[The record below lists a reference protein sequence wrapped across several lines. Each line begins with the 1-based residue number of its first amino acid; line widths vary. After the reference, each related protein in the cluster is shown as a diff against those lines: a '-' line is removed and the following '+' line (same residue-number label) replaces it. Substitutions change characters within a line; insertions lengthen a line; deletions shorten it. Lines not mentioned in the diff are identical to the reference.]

1 MLKHFHDQ
9 RHRSVKLLVV
19 QAFASLLVAAVCS
32 LIDGSAQGVAF
43 LIGALAVA
51 LGQFVQAFVAFT
63 GGVRAAAVWFGRF
76 LWGVMLK
83 WLVVFAL
90 MFYGMQWI
98 APAPFATL
106 AGLMFSL
113 LVIQLF
119 NYFDAKVKR
128 GS

>member
-1 MLKHFHDQ
+1 ML
-9 RHRSVKLLVV
+9 
-19 QAFASLLVAAVCS
+19 
-32 LIDGSAQGVAF
+32 
-43 LIGALAVA
+43 GALAVA
-51 LGQFVQAFVAFT
+51 FGQFVQALVAFT

-90 MFYGMQWI
+90 LYSGMRWI

>member
-1 MLKHFHDQ
+1 MLKHFQDQ
-9 RHRSVKLLVV
+9 RHRGVKLLAL
-19 QAFASLLVAAVCS
+19 QASAAVLIASVWS
-32 LIDGSAQGVAF
+32 LIDSPVQGAAF
-43 LIGALAVA
+43 LIGALALA
-51 LGQFVQAFVAFT
+51 LGQFVQALVAFT
-63 GGVRAAAVWFGRF
+63 GGVRAAAAWLGRF

-90 MFYGMQWI
+90 LYCGMQWI

-106 AGLMFSL
+106 AGLAVSL
-113 LVIQLF
+113 LAIQLF

>member
-1 MLKHFHDQ
+1 MLKHFQDQ
-9 RHRSVKLLVV
+9 RHRSVKLLAV
-19 QAFASLLVAAVCS
+19 QAFSALPIAAVWS
-32 LIDGSAQGVAF
+32 LIDGSAQGLAF

-51 LGQFVQAFVAFT
+51 LGQFVQASVAFT
-63 GGVRAAAVWFGRF
+63 GGVRAAAAWFGRF
-76 LWGVMLK
+76 LWGVLLK

-90 MFYGMQWI
+90 MFLGMQWI
-98 APAPFATL
+98 APAPLATL
-106 AGLMFSL
+106 AGLVFSL